1 MYSKKIAII
10 VAGGTGQRMGS
21 VVPKQ
26 FLEIEGKSILLHTID
41 QFVNAFDDISLV
53 VVLPEGYIEEGKKL
67 LNNRTKNPIQFI
79 AGGETRFESVKNGLT
94 AVKEKCIVFVHD
106 AVRCLLTPALI
117 QRCYQQAVENGSAI
131 PAVSSTDTVRIMEN
145 ETHHLF
151 DREKVMLI
159 QTPQTFQSEVI
170 LTAFNQAYQPNFTDE
185 ANVVEASGQPVFLVD
200 GEFENIKITRPLDL
214 AIATYVLTKRL
225 GLSLIHI

>member
-1 MYSKKIAII
+1 MYSNKRAII

-67 LNNRTKNPIQFI
+67 LKNRTKNPIQFI
-79 AGGETRFESVKNGLT
+79 AGGETRFQSVKNGLT
-94 AVKEKCIVFVHD
+94 AVKEKSIVFVHD
-106 AVRCLLTPALI
+106 AVRCLLTPALV

-145 ETHHLF
+145 EKHHLF

-159 QTPQTFQSEVI
+159 QTPQTFQSEII
-170 LTAFNQAYQPNFTDE
+170 LAAFNQVYQPNFTDE
-185 ANVVEASGQPVFLVD
+185 ANVVEANGQPVFLVD

-225 GLSLIHI
+225 G

>member
-145 ETHHLF
+145 EKHHLF

-170 LTAFNQAYQPNFTDE
+170 LAAFNQVYQPNFTDE

-225 GLSLIHI
+225 G